1 MTAGSGAIRLTD
13 VRKQSLR
20 VAFAT
25 TAIVAVAY
33 LVISVAVVLLVT
45 KNLTEQIDTRL
56 TGAITGIQFRA
67 GTGGTAPDGDGGY
80 SAPPDRAIPGAQLF
94 LWTVFPDGTIQTN
107 ASYAGKPVSLPS
119 EYLTITDPI
128 TATVQGSS
136 VRLAG
141 GAVGSAYL
149 IVGQTLQSVTDTQ
162 STTIGT
168 EMYIAPV
175 LLLIVFL
182 GAVAIGRR
190 VATPVERAR
199 RQQLEFTADASHELR
214 TPLSVIE
221 ANTSLALAQPRDD
234 EWYRSAFER
243 VDNESKRMR
252 RLLEDM
258 LWLARFDTAHGPPN
272 AEPVDVGVL
281 ASATADRF
289 GAVAEARKLTLA
301 VNANATDSVINV
313 PPDWLDRL
321 LGVLLDNACKFSAEG
336 GTVNVSVTSD
346 SGRVSLTVDDAG
358 PGIPEEERPRIF
370 DRFHRASETK
380 SGAGLG
386 LAIADAIVRATDGR
400 WKVGTSAAG
409 GASMSVSWPRAFA
422 GPKETAPKRAPQ
434 PTDKRAEL
442 PH

>member
-1 MTAGSGAIRLTD
+1 VTAGSGAIRLTD

-20 VAFAT
+20 VALAAT
-25 TAIVAVAY
+25 GIVAIAY
-33 LVISVAVVLLVT
+33 LIVAIAVVGLVT
-45 KNLTEQIDTRL
+45 RDLTAQVDARL
-56 TGAITGIQFRA
+56 TSLIAHPLRDPRPG
-67 GTGGTAPDGDGGY
+67 GGTFEPGSPDARFAPILAWG
-80 SAPPDRAIPGAQLF
+80 I
-94 LWTVFPDGTIQTN
+94 FPDGTVVTN
-107 ASYAGKPVSLPS
+107 NAADGIDLPADYQNVSDPV
-119 EYLTITDPI
+119 
-128 TATVQGSS
+128 TATVGGVP
-136 VRLAG
+136 VRLMG
-141 GAVGSAYL
+141 VQLVDGYIV
-149 IVGQTLQSVTDTQ
+149 VGQSIAAVTNSQGTLILS
-162 STTIGT
+162 
-168 EMYIAPV
+168 ELAIAPV

-190 VATPVERAR
+190 VASPVERAR

-221 ANTSLALAQPRDD
+221 ANTSLALAQPRDED
-234 EWYRSAFER
+234 WYRTAFER

-252 RLLEDM
+252 KLLEDM
-258 LWLARFDTAHGPPN
+258 LWLARFDTEHGPPN

-289 GAVAEARKLTLA
+289 GAVAEARKLTLV
-301 VNANATDSVINV
+301 VNATAADSVISV

-336 GTVNVSVTSD
+336 GTVKVSVTSD

-358 PGIPEEERPRIF
+358 PGVPDEERPRIF

-422 GPKETAPKRAPQ
+422 GPKETAPRRAPQ
-434 PTDKRAEL
+434 ATDKPAEQ